1 MNHKLLLSAIAALTI
16 ASGAFA
22 QTTVRQM
29 QQRGTIQQRGTVKK
43 GTVVKQGTITEQQK
57 EAIKKA
63 GQDRR
68 PVVNVIGQTAT
79 NQTSSDQSAAEKDK
93 ARRKAI
99 NDYLLNE
106 MFKLENPKNLIRDIK
121 GASLPQTVV
130 EGGILYELREIPHD
144 VNEKDGDIFTEDNN
158 DYFPGRL
165 LVADKNLAD
174 GNPIP
179 VAGLG
184 TGKVDVSLD
193 IDTGGNKFVVEDVP
207 ITFGKIQEAVQT
219 LVRQMYNSNGYRQPA
234 RIKSITGDYTSKE
247 EIAIKAGCDLKFAAQ
262 FSGSV
267 STNQSHTT
275 ITHLDDLSQVYYNV
289 VVTPA
294 DNDYS
299 NLFGPEVTVDD
310 IKKAV
315 KERYH
320 NCPFVFISQM
330 SYGRRLYKFS
340 EYNASDFKLDASV
353 SASYSGASFTS
364 TSNITR
370 NSEASNVT
378 VYLRGGDPSLGS
390 GLIKNKATVETVMA
404 KYEKNDG
411 SNSAL
416 SMNQAN
422 QGVSMSYKTTYLG
435 SQQTCQ
441 RSTTGNYKTAEYRKC
456 VNSLYFKVHA
466 KVDHRGNP
474 AVARVKPKFYYKTLK
489 IDPNTGKIL
498 QRGIEHSPIE
508 PEMKCYTT
516 WTRTVELEPNEYI
529 DGNIKCSVRTK
540 YSGDWS
546 QSIGDNYIDPVKYN
560 GQISTLMFA
569 GEVEKNVYVSA
580 SSDIEFIGIKKGKK

>member
-1 MNHKLLLSAIAALTI
+1 MKHKLLLALIAALTI
-16 ASGAFA
+16 VSGAFA
-22 QTTVRQM
+22 QTTIQR
-29 QQRGTIQQRGTVKK
+29 RGTVQQRGTVTERQREAVKK
-43 GTVVKQGTITEQQK
+43 AAQDRGTVLK
-57 EAIKKA
+57 AIN
-63 GQDRR
+63 QSS
-68 PVVNVIGQTAT
+68 PNQSSSS
-79 NQTSSDQSAAEKDK
+79 NQTAAEKDK

-121 GASLPQTVV
+121 GSSLPQTVV
-130 EGGILYELREIPHD
+130 EGGVLYELREIPHNVD
-144 VNEKDGDIFTEDNN
+144 EKDGDIFTEDNN
-158 DYFPGRL
+158 AFYPGRL
-165 LVADKNLAD
+165 LVADKNLAN

-184 TGKVDVSLD
+184 TGKVDISLD
-193 IDTGGNKFVVEDVP
+193 IDTGGNKFVMEDVP
-207 ITFGKIQEAVQT
+207 MTFGEVQKAVQT
-219 LVRQMYNSNGYRQPA
+219 LVRQMYNSNGYKQPA
-234 RIKSITGDYTSKE
+234 RLKSITGDYSSKE

-299 NLFGPEVTVDD
+299 NLFGPDVTVDD
-310 IKKAV
+310 VKNAV
-315 KERYH
+315 KRY
-320 NCPFVFISQM
+320 NGAPFVFISQV

-340 EYNASDFKLDASV
+340 EYNSSDFKLDASV

-370 NSEASNVT
+370 NSTASNVT
-378 VYLRGGDPSLGS
+378 VYIRGGDPSLGS
-390 GLIKNKATVETVMA
+390 GLIQDKATVASVLA
-404 KYEKNDG
+404 KYDNNG

-416 SMNQAN
+416 TMNQAN
-422 QGVSMSYKTTYLG
+422 QGISMSYKTTYLG

-441 RSTTGNYKTAEYRKC
+441 RSTTGKYNTAEYRKC
-456 VNSLYFKVHA
+456 VSSLYFKVHA

>member
-22 QTTVRQM
+22 QTQVQRAV
-29 QQRGTIQQRGTVKK
+29 QRGTVQQRGTVKK

-68 PVVNVIGQTAT
+68 PVVSVIGQTAT

-106 MFKLENPKNLIRDIK
+106 MFNLENPRNLVRDIK

-130 EGGILYELREIPHD
+130 EGGVLYELKEIPHD
-144 VNEKDGDIFTEDNN
+144 VDAKEGDIFTEDDN
-158 DYFPGRL
+158 DLFPGRL
-165 LVADKNLAD
+165 LVADKNLAN
-174 GNPIP
+174 GNPIK

-193 IDTGGNKFVVEDVP
+193 IDTGGDKFVIEDVP
-207 ITFGKIQEAVQT
+207 ITFGEIQKAIQT
-219 LVRQMYNSNGYRQPA
+219 LVRQMYSSNGYKQPA
-234 RIKSITGDYTSKE
+234 RLKSITGDYSSKE
-247 EIAIKAGCDLKFAAQ
+247 EIAIKAGCDLNFAAK

-275 ITHLDDLSQVYYNV
+275 ITHIDDLSQVYYNV

-299 NLFGPEVTVDD
+299 NLFGPDITVDD
-310 IKKAV
+310 IKNAV
-315 KERYH
+315 KNRYH
-320 NCPFVFISQM
+320 GCPFVFISQM

-340 EYNASDFKLDASV
+340 DFNSSDFKLDASV

-364 TSNITR
+364 TSNITK
-370 NSEASNVT
+370 NSTVSNMT

-390 GLIKNKATVETVMA
+390 GLIQDKASVASVLA
-404 KYEKNDG
+404 KYEKNG
-411 SNSAL
+411 SNTAL
-416 SMNQAN
+416 SMSQAN
-422 QGVSMSYKTTYLG
+422 QGISMAYKTTYLG

-441 RSTTGNYKTAEYRKC
+441 RSTTGKYSTAEYRKC
-456 VNSLYFKVHA
+456 LNSIYFKVHA
-466 KVDHRGNP
+466 KVDHKGNP
-474 AVARVKPKFYYKTLK
+474 GSARVKPKFYYQTLK
-489 IDPNTGKIL
+489 VDPNTGKIL
-498 QRGIEHSPIE
+498 QRHITHDPIE
-508 PEMKCYTT
+508 PTIKCYDS
-516 WTRTVELEPNEYI
+516 WTYTLKLDPNEYI
-529 DGNIKCSVRTK
+529 DGNIECSVRTK
-540 YSGDWS
+540 YTDWK
-546 QSIGDNYIDPVKYN
+546 QSIGDNYIDPIRYN
-560 GQISTLMFA
+560 GQLNTLMFA
-569 GEVEKNVYVSA
+569 GTVGGYVYVSE

>member
-1 MNHKLLLSAIAALTI
+1 MKHKLLLALIAALTI
-16 ASGAFA
+16 VSGAFA
-22 QTTVRQM
+22 QTTVQR
-29 QQRGTIQQRGTVKK
+29 RGTVQQRGTVTERQREAVKK
-43 GTVVKQGTITEQQK
+43 AAQDRGTVMK
-57 EAIKKA
+57 AI
-63 GQDRR
+63 
-68 PVVNVIGQTAT
+68 
-79 NQTSSDQSAAEKDK
+79 NQSSSNQSSSSDQSAAEKDK

-121 GASLPQTVV
+121 GSSLPQTVV
-130 EGGILYELREIPHD
+130 EGGVLYELREISHNVD
-144 VNEKDGDIFTEDNN
+144 EKDGDIFTEDNN
-158 DYFPGRL
+158 AFYPGHL
-165 LVADKNLAD
+165 LVADKNLAN

-184 TGKVDVSLD
+184 TGKVDISLD
-193 IDTGGNKFVVEDVP
+193 IDTGGNKFVMEDVP
-207 ITFGKIQEAVQT
+207 MTFGEVQKAVQT
-219 LVRQMYNSNGYRQPA
+219 LVRQMYNSNGYKQPA
-234 RIKSITGDYTSKE
+234 RLKSITGDYSSKE

-262 FSGSV
+262 FSSSV

-299 NLFGPEVTVDD
+299 NLFGPDVTVDD
-310 IKKAV
+310 VKNAV
-315 KERYH
+315 KRY
-320 NCPFVFISQM
+320 NGAPFVFISQV

-340 EYNASDFKLDASV
+340 EYNSSDFKLDASV

-370 NSEASNVT
+370 NSTASNVT
-378 VYLRGGDPSLGS
+378 VYIRGGDPSLGS
-390 GLIKNKATVETVMA
+390 GLIQDKATVASVLA
-404 KYEKNDG
+404 KYDNNG

-416 SMNQAN
+416 TMNQAN
-422 QGVSMSYKTTYLG
+422 QGISMSYKTTYLG

>member
-22 QTTVRQM
+22 QTQVQRAV
-29 QQRGTIQQRGTVKK
+29 QRGTVQQRGTVKK

-63 GQDRR
+63 GQDR
-68 PVVNVIGQTAT
+68 NTAIKVIGQTAT

-130 EGGILYELREIPHD
+130 EGGVLYELREIPHNVD
-144 VNEKDGDIFTEDNN
+144 EKDGDIFTEDNN
-158 DYFPGRL
+158 TFYPGRL
-165 LVADKNLAD
+165 LVADKNLAN

-184 TGKVDVSLD
+184 TGKVDISLD
-193 IDTGGNKFVVEDVP
+193 IDTGGNKFVMEDVP
-207 ITFGKIQEAVQT
+207 MTFGEVQKAVQT
-219 LVRQMYNSNGYRQPA
+219 LVRQMYNSNGYKQPA
-234 RIKSITGDYTSKE
+234 RLKSITGDYSSKE

-299 NLFGPEVTVDD
+299 NLFGPDVTVDD
-310 IKKAV
+310 VKNAV
-315 KERYH
+315 KRY
-320 NCPFVFISQM
+320 NGAPFVFISQV

-340 EYNASDFKLDASV
+340 EYNSSDFKLDASV

-370 NSEASNVT
+370 NSTASNVT
-378 VYLRGGDPSLGS
+378 VYIRGGDPSLGS
-390 GLIKNKATVETVMA
+390 GLIQDKATVASVLA
-404 KYEKNDG
+404 KYDNNG

-422 QGVSMSYKTTYLG
+422 QGISMSYKTTYLG

-441 RSTTGNYKTAEYRKC
+441 RSTTGKYNTAEYRKC
-456 VNSLYFKVHA
+456 VSSLYFKVHA
-466 KVDHRGNP
+466 KVDNRGNP

-489 IDPNTGKIL
+489 IDPSTGKII
-498 QRGIEHSPIE
+498 QRGIEHKPIE

>member
-1 MNHKLLLSAIAALTI
+1 MKHKLLLALIAALTI
-16 ASGAFA
+16 VSGAFA
-22 QTTVRQM
+22 QTTVQR
-29 QQRGTIQQRGTVKK
+29 RGTVQQRGTVTERQREAVKK
-43 GTVVKQGTITEQQK
+43 AAQDRGTVLK
-57 EAIKKA
+57 AIN
-63 GQDRR
+63 QSS
-68 PVVNVIGQTAT
+68 PNQSSSS
-79 NQTSSDQSAAEKDK
+79 NQTAAEKDK

-121 GASLPQTVV
+121 GSSLPQTVV
-130 EGGILYELREIPHD
+130 EGGVLYELREIPHNVD
-144 VNEKDGDIFTEDNN
+144 EKDGDIFTEDNN
-158 DYFPGRL
+158 AFYPGRL
-165 LVADKNLAD
+165 LVADKNLAN

-184 TGKVDVSLD
+184 TGKVDISLD
-193 IDTGGNKFVVEDVP
+193 IDTGGNKFVMEDVP
-207 ITFGKIQEAVQT
+207 MTFGEVQKAVQT
-219 LVRQMYNSNGYRQPA
+219 LVRQMYNSNGYKQPA
-234 RIKSITGDYTSKE
+234 RLKSITGDYSSKE

-262 FSGSV
+262 FSSSV

-299 NLFGPEVTVDD
+299 NLFGPDVTVDD
-310 IKKAV
+310 VKNAV
-315 KERYH
+315 KRY
-320 NCPFVFISQM
+320 NGAPFVFISQV

-340 EYNASDFKLDASV
+340 EYNSSDFKLDASV

-370 NSEASNVT
+370 NSTASNVT
-378 VYLRGGDPSLGS
+378 VYIRGGDPSLGS
-390 GLIKNKATVETVMA
+390 GLIQDKATVASVLA
-404 KYEKNDG
+404 KYDNNG

-416 SMNQAN
+416 TMNQAN
-422 QGVSMSYKTTYLG
+422 QGISMSYKTTYLG

-441 RSTTGNYKTAEYRKC
+441 RSTTGKYNTAEYRKC
-456 VNSLYFKVHA
+456 VSSLYFKVHA

>member
-1 MNHKLLLSAIAALTI
+1 MLHVIVSLNVLLLSTP
-16 ASGAFA
+16 F
-22 QTTVRQM
+22 
-29 QQRGTIQQRGTVKK
+29 
-43 GTVVKQGTITEQQK
+43 
-57 EAIKKA
+57 
-63 GQDRR
+63 RR
-68 PVVNVIGQTAT
+68 I
-79 NQTSSDQSAAEKDK
+79 
-93 ARRKAI
+93 
-99 NDYLLNE
+99 
-106 MFKLENPKNLIRDIK
+106 KNLIRDIK

-310 IKKAV
+310 IYFQTRMDTK
-315 KERYH
+315 
-320 NCPFVFISQM
+320 
-330 SYGRRLYKFS
+330 
-340 EYNASDFKLDASV
+340 SDFL
-353 SASYSGASFTS
+353 
-364 TSNITR
+364 
-370 NSEASNVT
+370 
-378 VYLRGGDPSLGS
+378 
-390 GLIKNKATVETVMA
+390 
-404 KYEKNDG
+404 
-411 SNSAL
+411 
-416 SMNQAN
+416 
-422 QGVSMSYKTTYLG
+422 
-435 SQQTCQ
+435 
-441 RSTTGNYKTAEYRKC
+441 
-456 VNSLYFKVHA
+456 
-466 KVDHRGNP
+466 
-474 AVARVKPKFYYKTLK
+474 
-489 IDPNTGKIL
+489 
-498 QRGIEHSPIE
+498 
-508 PEMKCYTT
+508 
-516 WTRTVELEPNEYI
+516 
-529 DGNIKCSVRTK
+529 K
-540 YSGDWS
+540 YSGSVDPTDVGS
-546 QSIGDNYIDPVKYN
+546 FGNTFQYKNLRLNVFLTYSFGNVIRLDPVFDDEYNDLDSMPKEFKNRWVVPGDEEFTTIPVIASYMQNRWYRLNSDGLSYAYNAYNYSTERIAKGDFIRMKEISLSYDFPKKWLNPIKLNALSLKLQATNLFLLYADKKLN
-560 GQISTLMFA
+560 GQDPEFFNTGGVAVPVPKQFTLTLRVGF
-569 GEVEKNVYVSA
+569 
-580 SSDIEFIGIKKGKK
+580 

>member
-1 MNHKLLLSAIAALTI
+1 MKHKLLLALIAALTI
-16 ASGAFA
+16 VSGAFA
-22 QTTVRQM
+22 QTTVQR
-29 QQRGTIQQRGTVKK
+29 RGTVQQRGTVTERQREAVKK
-43 GTVVKQGTITEQQK
+43 AAQDRGTVLK
-57 EAIKKA
+57 AIN
-63 GQDRR
+63 QSSS
-68 PVVNVIGQTAT
+68 NQSSSS
-79 NQTSSDQSAAEKDK
+79 NQTAAEKDK

-106 MFKLENPKNLIRDIK
+106 MFKLENPKNLVRDIK
-121 GASLPQTVV
+121 GSSLPQTVV
-130 EGGILYELREIPHD
+130 EGGVLYELREIPHNVD
-144 VNEKDGDIFTEDNN
+144 EKDGDIFTEDNN
-158 DYFPGRL
+158 AFYPGRL
-165 LVADKNLAD
+165 LVADKNLAN

-184 TGKVDVSLD
+184 TGKVDISLD
-193 IDTGGNKFVVEDVP
+193 IDTGGNKFVMEDVP
-207 ITFGKIQEAVQT
+207 MTFGEVQKAVQT
-219 LVRQMYNSNGYRQPA
+219 LVRQMYNSNGYKQPA
-234 RIKSITGDYTSKE
+234 RLKSITGDYSSKE

-299 NLFGPEVTVDD
+299 NLFGPDVTVDD
-310 IKKAV
+310 VKNAV
-315 KERYH
+315 KRY
-320 NCPFVFISQM
+320 NGAPFVFISQV

-340 EYNASDFKLDASV
+340 EYNSSDFKLDASV

-370 NSEASNVT
+370 NSTASNVT
-378 VYLRGGDPSLGS
+378 VYIRGGDPSLGS
-390 GLIKNKATVETVMA
+390 GLIQDKATVASVLA
-404 KYEKNDG
+404 KYDNNG

-416 SMNQAN
+416 TMNQAN
-422 QGVSMSYKTTYLG
+422 QGISMSYKTTYLG

-441 RSTTGNYKTAEYRKC
+441 RSTTGKYNTAEYRKC
-456 VNSLYFKVHA
+456 VSSLYFKVHA
-466 KVDHRGNP
+466 KVDNRGNP

-489 IDPNTGKIL
+489 IDPSTGKII
-498 QRGIEHSPIE
+498 QRGIEHKPIE